1 MKRVSL
7 IALTYFFSFPL
18 FSQELATARFISD
31 TALKH
36 ASVSVCIADALTG
49 ETVYEHNSS
58 VSSVPASVM
67 KLITTAVAIEMLG
80 PDYTFT
86 THIGFSGKI
95 DTLSKVLSGNIII
108 KGGGDPSLGSVN
120 FSENY
125 NDFLRSWV
133 NEIKKLGIKKI
144 EGSVIS
150 DDSYYDYR
158 PTPSK
163 WLWEDIGNY
172 YGAGAYGL
180 SVFDNLYEIHLK
192 STSGSPA
199 PVIKEIIPAEYEPE
213 ILNHLRASG
222 TADYGNIFS
231 SPYGTSATMEGII
244 PAGQNDFVLKASI
257 SDPPLLLAKI
267 MTKMLNSAGITL
279 TEEPSTA
286 RLVKNYNPDD
296 FSLITETVSP
306 PLSKIIEVLNHESV
320 NLYAE
325 HLLKELGK
333 KYGTAGSTYAGIE
346 VVMSFLRK
354 NGIDNSGLYME
365 DGSGLSPLDAINTR
379 LLSNVLS
386 YMETSGKY
394 FGDYFSS
401 LPEAGKNG
409 TIKYHFTDPIFDNR
423 LRAKS
428 GSMTRVRNYAGY
440 LTTIKGNK
448 LVFSIIVNNFSGS
461 SGQIVAGVENILR
474 QTIIN
479 K

>member
-1 MKRVSL
+1 
-7 IALTYFFSFPL
+7 
-18 FSQELATARFISD
+18 
-31 TALKH
+31 
-36 ASVSVCIADALTG
+36 
-49 ETVYEHNSS
+49 
-58 VSSVPASVM
+58 
-67 KLITTAVAIEMLG
+67 
-80 PDYTFT
+80 
-86 THIGFSGKI
+86 
-95 DTLSKVLSGNIII
+95 
-108 KGGGDPSLGSVN
+108 
-120 FSENY
+120 
-125 NDFLRSWV
+125 
-133 NEIKKLGIKKI
+133 
-144 EGSVIS
+144 
-150 DDSYYDYR
+150 
-158 PTPSK
+158 
-163 WLWEDIGNY
+163 
-172 YGAGAYGL
+172 
-180 SVFDNLYEIHLK
+180 
-192 STSGSPA
+192 
-199 PVIKEIIPAEYEPE
+199 
-213 ILNHLRASG
+213 
-222 TADYGNIFS
+222 
-231 SPYGTSATMEGII
+231 MEGII